1 MAEELVDLIVGV
13 TITPTQALA
22 LLEQGT
28 EKQKEVIAET
38 IKEMGYT
45 PEQWSEH
52 VLDVS
57 DSCPDDWYPPDWYP
71 KFDLLNKEIDEIF
84 WRVCASAGREVDG
97 FELHQQTICQNEWG
111 PVYLLGVHYLRC
123 MVDIWLPN
131 KMSISVDLPF
141 FCQNVITKEN
151 ATTLLKLYAEK
162 WPHLYPPVSGADVL
176 SMPVQVPL
184 TPYEEKVAA
193 VMTSKSEIYK
203 DLFEQKPFIYADK
216 YRPRHR

>member
-45 PEQWSEH
+45 PEQWSGH
-52 VLDVS
+52 VLASPEYHTDYHPT
-57 DSCPDDWYPPDWYP
+57 CY
-71 KFDLLNKEIDEIF
+71 LLNKEIDEIF
-84 WRVCASAGREVDG
+84 WRVCARAGKEIDG
-97 FELHQQTICQNEWG
+97 FELHQQTIRQNEWG
-111 PVYLLGVHYLRC
+111 PVYILGVHYLRC

-131 KMSISVDLPF
+131 EMPISVDLPF
-141 FCQNVITKEN
+141 FRQNVITKEN
-151 ATTLLKLYAEK
+151 AATLLKLYAEK

-184 TPYEEKVAA
+184 TPYEDKVAA
-193 VMTSKSEIYK
+193 VMASKPEIYK